1 MPYKQKGT
9 NMKIISDSTHGIL
22 DYVTVVLF
30 ALAPSLLGLAGT
42 AALISYA
49 LAVIHL
55 TMTLLTDMPLGVIK
69 VIPLKLHALVE
80 LAVGP
85 VLVVGA
91 LVLPSLFAGGQAF
104 FVAAGVVIFLVWLLS
119 NYGPA
124 AQAKA

>member
-1 MPYKQKGT
+1 
-9 NMKIISDSTHGIL
+9 MKIISDTTHGIL
-22 DYVTVVLF
+22 DYVTVILF
-30 ALAPSLLGLAGT
+30 ALAPSLLGLTGT

-55 TMTLLTDMPLGVIK
+55 TMTVLTDMPLGVIK
-69 VIPLKLHALVE
+69 IIPLKLHALVE

-104 FVAAGVVIFLVWLLS
+104 FVVVGIVIFLVWLLS

-124 AQAKA
+124 MQAKA